1 MSQRPTTNQP
11 AAAASSKVIAPIL
24 RKAFLY
30 LSGSPRLG
38 RAVTDSRLAWRAAR
52 RFVAGQTVEQ
62 AIAVVRE
69 LNGQGLTASLDHLG
83 ENVNRLEDAQTTT
96 DAYLLAIE
104 QIRASGARSGVSL
117 KLTALGMDLGP
128 DVAEQQLRRILTAA
142 AAASPVPFVRIDME
156 GSAYTEATLS
166 LFYRVRA
173 DFARVGVVVQ
183 AYLYRTAGDVE
194 RLVAEGSGPRLCK
207 GAYLE
212 DPAVAWPRKED
223 VDASYLRLAGRL
235 LDRESLDRGVYPA
248 LATHD
253 PAIIEAVKQMA
264 AARGIGRD
272 RFEFQMLHGIR
283 RDLQLA
289 LAQDGYRVR
298 VYVPYGR
305 QWYPYFM
312 RRLAE
317 RPENLAFILRS
328 ILREGR
334 GA

>member
-1 MSQRPTTNQP
+1 MHQPPT
-11 AAAASSKVIAPIL
+11 AAPSSPLAPYL
-24 RKAFLY
+24 RKAFLF
-30 LSGSPRLG
+30 LSSSPRLG
-38 RAVTDSRLAWRAAR
+38 RAVTDSRLAWRGAR

-69 LNGQGLTASLDHLG
+69 LNNQGLTASLDHLG
-83 ENVNRLEDAQTTT
+83 ENISRLEDARQTA
-96 DAYLLAIE
+96 DAYLLAID
-104 QIRASGARSGVSL
+104 QIRASGVRSGVSL

-128 DVAEQQLRRILTAA
+128 EVAEEQLRRILAA
-142 AAASPVPFVRIDME
+142 AAKSQPVPFVRIDME
-156 GSAYTEATLS
+156 GSAYTEPTLA
-166 LFYRVRA
+166 LFHRVHA

-212 DPAVAWPRKED
+212 GPEVAWPRKED

-235 LDRESLDRGVYPA
+235 LSPASRDRGVYPA

-253 PAIIEAVKQMA
+253 PAIIEAVKQLA
-264 AARGIGRD
+264 SKLGISRD
-272 RFEFQMLHGIR
+272 AFEFQMLYGIR

-289 LAQDGYRVR
+289 LVKEGYRVR

-317 RPENLAFILRS
+317 RPENLAFVLRS
-328 ILREGR
+328 LFSESRR
-334 GA
+334 T